1 MTLDPRLLFTALR
14 GAGIRSF
21 AGVPCSILT
30 HLTLEAEASA
40 DVDYVAASVEGEA
53 VSVAAGGW
61 LAGGLGAALMQN
73 SGLGNAVNPLA
84 SLCLPYE
91 IPVLMIVSWRG
102 EPGKKDAVHHA
113 PMGAATPGLLELF
126 GIPVTVLREDSDV
139 EACVNDATRYMQK
152 ERRPAALIV
161 PRGLFAKGESDDGRR
176 TPPVLAGDAGR
187 RRDAAVRRYDGG
199 ALPSRS
205 ELLDAWLA
213 RFPDAL
219 AVSTTGFMSREVSA
233 HGHFDRHFPMQGSMG
248 FAPAI
253 ALGVARTRPG
263 RPVHVLD
270 GDGALIMRMGSLA
283 TIGAYAP
290 ERLVHLVVDNGTY
303 ASTGGQ
309 LTVSPQID
317 FAAAALACGYAAA
330 ASCVGRDGLGEA
342 LTFAAEATGAGP
354 VLLHVAVDEREAEGL
369 DRPKLSPQEIAD
381 AFRAAQGTESEAS

>member
-1 MTLDPRLLFTALR
+1 MTLDPQRLFTALR
-14 GAGIRSF
+14 ASGIRNF

-30 HLTLEAEASA
+30 QLTLEAEASG

-73 SGLGNAVNPLA
+73 SGLGNAVNPIA
-84 SLCLPYE
+84 SLCVPYE

-113 PMGAATPGLLELF
+113 PMGSATPGLLELF

-139 EACVNDATRYMQK
+139 EQCVADATRYMNK
-152 ERRPAALIV
+152 ERKPAALIV
-161 PRGLFAKGESDDGRR
+161 PRGLFAKGAGADPAR
-176 TPPVLAGDAGR
+176 TPPILSSQGVERRPVDAQR
-187 RRDAAVRRYDGG
+187 FAGG
-199 ALPSRS
+199 ALPSRT
-205 ELLDAWLA
+205 EVLDAWLA

-253 ALGVARTRPG
+253 GLGVARARPE
-263 RPVHVLD
+263 RDVHVLD

-290 ERLVHLVVDNGTY
+290 SRLVHVVVDNGTY

-309 LTVSPQID
+309 LTVSPKID
-317 FAAAALACGYAAA
+317 FADAALACGYAAA
-330 ASCVGRDGLGEA
+330 ASCRGRDGLDDVLA
-342 LTFAAEATGAGP
+342 FAAEATGAGP
-354 VLLHVAVDEREAEGL
+354 VLLHVAVDEREAGDL
-369 DRPKLSPQEIAD
+369 DRPKLSPQEIAE
-381 AFRAAQGTESEAS
+381 AFRAAQGSQGS